1 MSEKQNPF
9 LWSSVLSVWIHALP
23 LCRKRK
29 RTPGRMGR
37 KRESW
42 NNYARLFELLV
53 MQEEVYPTSDAL
65 FQIWSISGNFRVPLV
80 IAFRL
85 FVPAK
90 RFNKISLRCV
100 TDGC

>member
-53 MQEEVYPTSDAL
+53 MQEEVYPTSDAPVHPG
-65 FQIWSISGNFRVPLV
+65 FHAAGWQIWSISGNFRVPLV

-85 FVPAK
+85 LLLQ
-90 RFNKISLRCV
+90 NGL
-100 TDGC
+100 